1 MSYYDYA
8 TKLAEHEC
16 GHIRKTVTVTSLIG
30 DLAHE
35 DSQRELNERNAEM
48 ARLKATV
55 AINPSTGRATDIDA
69 FVAMCHK
76 IVDLP
81 HSATALICSLSDI
94 LEVTK
99 SSDYP
104 QEDRWAIVEAFN
116 YVRQK
121 GHIDSCAGNQ
131 LYLAMHLLRCVD
143 HPDPQANFSGNNPLF
158 QDTRTSTTYS
168 ALKGP
173 RHFKPSPLKK

>member
-1 MSYYDYA
+1 MSYYA

-16 GHIRKTVTVTSLIG
+16 GRIRKTVTVTSLIG

-48 ARLKATV
+48 ARLKAAV
-55 AINPSTGRATDIDA
+55 AINPSTSRATDIDA

-81 HSATALICSLSDI
+81 HSATALIYSLSDI

-104 QEDRWAIVEAFN
+104 QEDRQAIVEAFN

-131 LYLAMHLLRCVD
+131 LYLAMHLLRYVD
-143 HPDPQANFSGNNPLF
+143 HPDPQAESYFSDNNPLF
-158 QDTRTSTTYS
+158 QDTRSGSTYH
-168 ALKGP
+168 APKGP
-173 RHFKPSPLKK
+173 RHFRPSPLKK